1 MAIDKR
7 KITQKYWNSLSVDSR
22 YRALR
27 KVFSNFS
34 DSTNH
39 DYAKLKAK
47 DLDWVWSIIQRHVKQ
62 PVCQSYYK
70 TCVDNTWMM

>member
-7 KITQKYWNSLSVDSR
+7 KITQKYWNNLSVDSR

-47 DLDWVWSIIQRHVKQ
+47 DIDWMWSIIQRHVKQ
-62 PVCQSYYK
+62 PVSESYYK

>member
-47 DLDWVWSIIQRHVKQ
+47 DIDWMWSIIQRHVKQ
-62 PVCQSYYK
+62 PVSEGYYK